1 MLDKS
6 KKIKVLFIHHTV
18 AIGGA
23 TNSML
28 FTIEALP
35 KDQFEITVL
44 FLENPGLAS
53 SLFQKKGIETKHLT
67 GIINYQ
73 HAFGARIK
81 WFGRNPIKPIS
92 QFFKMLLS
100 ISKIKSYLQQ
110 QRGNFD
116 IVHLNTSV
124 MLPVGIAC
132 KLAGTNVVWHNREI
146 IFNGFFGIR
155 KFLVSEII
163 KWSSSKIIHISETG
177 KKSIGDNK
185 KSEVIYNYL
194 DFNKFKKNEAS
205 QKLQTELNLPPDTKI
220 IIMLGGIVHSKGADV
235 LIEAIPGII
244 KNHTNV
250 HFVFAGYPPKKESNQ
265 TNKKDIGT
273 KCLQLINDLNVE
285 KYVTF
290 AGLRNDI
297 PNLLASSNILV
308 WPATVPHFSRPII
321 EAQAMGVPAVA
332 TNFEVTKEVIIE
344 GETGLTFENGN
355 SKDLANKITLLLVD
369 HVLYHK
375 ISEQAFHE
383 AKNRYDAD
391 KNIKKVMAIYQ
402 SLVN

>member
-1 MLDKS
+1 M
-6 KKIKVLFIHHTV
+6 KKIKVLFIHHTT
-18 AIGGA
+18 ALGGA

-28 FTIEALP
+28 FTIDALP
-35 KDQFEITVL
+35 KDQFETTVL

-53 SLFQKKGIETKHLT
+53 ELFQKKDIETKHLT
-67 GIINYQ
+67 GIVNYQ
-73 HAFGARIK
+73 HSFCAKIK
-81 WFGRNPIKPIS
+81 WFGRNPIKPIT
-92 QFFKMLLS
+92 QFFKMLFS
-100 ISKIKSYLQQ
+100 ISKIKNYLQ

-132 KLAGTNVVWHNREI
+132 KLVGIKVVWHNREI

-163 KWSSSKIIHISETG
+163 KWSSNKIIHISETG

-194 DFNKFKKNEAS
+194 DFTKFDKDEVN
-205 QKLQTELNLPPDTKI
+205 QMLQTELNLPPQTKI

-250 HFVFAGYPPKKESNQ
+250 HFVFVGYPPKKVSNQ

-273 KCLQLINDLNVE
+273 KCLQLINDF
-285 KYVTF
+285 KIQQYVTF
-290 AGLRNDI
+290 LGLRNDI
-297 PNLLASSNILV
+297 PDVLASSNILV

-332 TNFEVTKEVIIE
+332 TNFEVTQEVIIE

-355 SKDLANKITLLLVD
+355 SKELASKINLLLD
-369 HVLYHK
+369 DQALYQK

-402 SLVN
+402 SLLN